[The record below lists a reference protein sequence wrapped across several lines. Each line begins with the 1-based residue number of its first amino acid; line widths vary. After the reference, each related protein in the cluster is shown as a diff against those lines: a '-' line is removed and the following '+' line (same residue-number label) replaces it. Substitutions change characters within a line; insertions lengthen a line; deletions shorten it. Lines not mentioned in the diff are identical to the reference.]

1 MLDYFFP
8 RYTRSRVAQPVL
20 FVTATVSFIV
30 IDALSVKF
38 GIYAFD
44 ISHVLPILGL
54 SILFALA
61 GFFQVCEFLFIVC
74 YITANA
80 CDVIGSFTAPSFG
93 ISIVLV
99 FWLMRSWIVPAIGVM
114 IIDVV
119 VSIAV
124 STTPQLQLFSS
135 IIVSSLSLI
144 IGLTLRWQN
153 SRRILAE
160 IQQEQARDAAEQ
172 IKQEL
177 ARQLHDT
184 TAKDLAHVAVLAQD
198 LKVHHPDLA
207 SELDALIS
215 VATSASRRIRPM
227 ILSIDTTA
235 RETPLSDVVT
245 QVTAMLKTR
254 NIMLETSIAGDIDT
268 VLVRQQRLVAAL
280 AIRECASNILKYAP
294 AYSEANLEMETY
306 AAPGVLTIS
315 LSNQISSQPAVP
327 SMSSG
332 YGLANLSSKI
342 RSEGGTI
349 DSSNIGQQWVTYITL
364 PRYAPMLEE
373 KARVTHEN
381 RLAEKKAKE

>member
-8 RYTRSRVAQPVL
+8 RYRRSRVAQPVL

-294 AYSEANLEMETY
+294 AYSEANLEMEIY